1 VVQQPTLT
9 LTDVAELARVRR
21 PVVSTW
27 RRRPR
32 ARGGVQIPFPQPVSS
47 AGGVESFD
55 RDEVVAWLEKT
66 GRGNNVEA
74 RQDAPAVSVPGG
86 VDVEDIV
93 VLLCLHALTGE
104 ELDGLSNSQLADLA
118 ERADPHDQ
126 LVLREVRALA
136 DAPALTRYVDDL
148 IEASFGLEDALA
160 RVESGR
166 LRREAAERGLTEGVV
181 ELVRAVAS
189 VCRVHLGDETVALV
203 PPPERQLTRGVGAGF
218 AGLLLD
224 PDDSATRGQRRRAR
238 IGSVE
243 VLDGAAATVRVLCVV
258 GESAVEALD
267 AVDNLAVSL
276 GLSDVGIVLGPAAAL
291 CDRLLSDAEQRR
303 SQTLRPGVLTI
314 AVRLPRGLWKAA
326 HRQNLALWVLRGG
339 RSAQWFYA
347 ADLDAIAVDLGDLA
361 SDVAGALGLT
371 EERAFRY
378 ARRADLV
385 PVLAGAPVVPR
396 GVRAVRLGNA
406 GPVAYLDRIH
416 VASLTTGM
424 GVEGYDVTVAPAPA
438 QIVLRQRSLAELEA
452 AGHLAVR
459 RGSRIDITHT
469 AAAGSV
475 RLLIADGS
483 MDHLRLDPL
492 DAERYYPHA
501 VRTEPGDVVFDHRP
515 RPAARVDAE
524 GGALVSSPSRIMRL
538 RRTAPFGPYVLAALV
553 NELAP
558 VNSEWQTWSVPDLP
572 AAESV
577 ALDAALKNATHHLAE
592 LRRHELA
599 VQDLTK
605 SLIEGVA
612 AGAVTLDPTVTQRAG

>member
-1 VVQQPTLT
+1 VVQRSMLT
-9 LTDVAELARVRR
+9 LTDIAELARVRR

-32 ARGGVQIPFPQPVSS
+32 ARGGVQVPFPQPASS
-47 AGGVESFD
+47 TGGVERFD

-74 RQDAPAVSVPGG
+74 RQDAPAVSVPDG
-86 VDVEDIV
+86 VDVEDVV

-104 ELDGLSNSQLADLA
+104 DLDGLSNSQLVDLA

-126 LVLREVRALA
+126 LVLREVRALVET
-136 DAPALTRYVDDL
+136 PALTRYVDDL
-148 IEASFGLEDALA
+148 IEASFGPEDALA

-166 LRREAAERGLTEGVV
+166 LRRDAAERGLMEGVV

-189 VCRVHLGDETVALV
+189 ACRVHLGDDAVALV
-203 PPPERQLTRGVGAGF
+203 PPMERQLASGMGAGF

-224 PDDSATRGQRRRAR
+224 PDNSATRGQRRRAR
-238 IGSVE
+238 IESVE
-243 VLDGAAATVRVLCVV
+243 VLDEAAATVRVLSVV
-258 GESAVEALD
+258 GESIVEALD
-267 AVDNLAVSL
+267 AVDNLAVTL
-276 GLSDVGIVLGPAAAL
+276 GPSDVGIVIGPAAAL

-303 SQTLRPGVLTI
+303 SQTLRSGILTM

-326 HRQNLALWVLRGG
+326 HRQSLALWVLRGG
-339 RSAQWFYA
+339 RSAQWLYV
-347 ADLDAIAVDLGDLA
+347 ADLDAVAVDLDDFA
-361 SDVAGALGLT
+361 SDVIGALGLT
-371 EERAFRY
+371 AERAFRY

-396 GVRAVRLGNA
+396 GVRAVRLGNV
-406 GPVAYLDRIH
+406 GPLAYLDRIH
-416 VASLTTGM
+416 AASLTTGM

-438 QIVLRQRSLAELEA
+438 RIVLRQRSLAELEA
-452 AGHLAVR
+452 AGHLTVR

-475 RLLIADGS
+475 RVLIADGS

-515 RPAARVDAE
+515 QPVARVDAE
-524 GGALVSSPSRIMRL
+524 GGALVASPSRIMRL
-538 RRTAPFGPYVLAALV
+538 RRTAPYGSHVLAALV
-553 NELAP
+553 NELAAA
-558 VNSEWQTWSVPDLP
+558 NSEWQTWSVPDLP
-572 AAESV
+572 AAESA

-592 LRRHELA
+592 LRRHERA
-599 VQDLTK
+599 VQELTK
-605 SLIEGVA
+605 SLVEGVA
-612 AGAVTLDPTVTQRAG
+612 AGAVTLDPTITQRAG